1 MANGSSK
8 TIVVAVAG
16 IAATALVGLA
26 GTTASWL
33 NARDERAA
41 QRVLARDE
49 RTYDRRAAVYLDA
62 IDFLQGQKDTWEEYS
77 QATSDWAL
85 DRTRSYRKLIPHDD
99 FPPRRLPT
107 RLRVFGSTQAFEAF
121 QKTQTLEEAIPSGG
135 GEGFIYA
142 TRLGKLGSA
151 EFGGPAK
158 PPRAFYEA
166 HKPFIDQ
173 VNRFEDIV
181 HDELGF

>member
-1 MANGSSK
+1 MANGSNR
-8 TIVVAVAG
+8 TIAVALAG

-33 NARDERAA
+33 NARDERAT
-41 QRVLARDE
+41 RRTLARDQQ
-49 RTYDRRAAVYLDA
+49 TYDERAAVYLDA

-85 DRTRSYRKLIPHDD
+85 DRNRVYRRLIPHDD
-99 FPPRRLPT
+99 FPPRRLTT

-121 QKTQTLEEAIPSGG
+121 QKTQALEAAIPSGG

-142 TRLGKLGSA
+142 TRLEKLGL
-151 EFGGPAK
+151 PRK

-166 HKPFIDQ
+166 HRPFIDQ